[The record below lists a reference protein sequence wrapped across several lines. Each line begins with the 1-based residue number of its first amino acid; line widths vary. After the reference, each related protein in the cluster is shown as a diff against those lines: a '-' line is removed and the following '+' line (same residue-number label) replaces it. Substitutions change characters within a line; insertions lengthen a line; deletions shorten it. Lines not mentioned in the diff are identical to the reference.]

1 MSFESRRRQFGEG
14 DVRGRHIALAVS
26 ALILSACGSL
36 AYHRVEDGETLY
48 SIGWQ
53 YGYDYRTVAAWNDI
67 DAPYVIKPGQWL
79 RVAPPPGGGAGVH
92 QAPQPHHI
100 IEASVSPPHDH
111 TPPPPQAH
119 RPIKWSWP
127 ARGRLVVK
135 FSPDHPMR
143 KGVDIGGH
151 LGEPVRA
158 AAAGRVVYSGSGLI
172 GYGNLVIIKHNE
184 HYLSAYGYNRT
195 LLVKEGDEVARGQ
208 EIAEMGTAA
217 SGDKDIKLH
226 FEIRRDGDPVNP
238 LKYLPGR

>member
-1 MSFESRRRQFGEG
+1 M
-14 DVRGRHIALAVS
+14 RGRSIALALS
-26 ALILSACGSL
+26 ALILCACGSL

-53 YGYDYRTVAAWNDI
+53 YGYDYRTLAAWNDI

-79 RVAPPPGGGAGVH
+79 RIAPPPGGGSRVTT
-92 QAPQPHHI
+92 APQPHHV
-100 IEASVSPPHDH
+100 IETSASPPPAH
-111 TPPPPQAH
+111 TPPPAPQTH
-119 RPIKWSWP
+119 RAIRWAWP
-127 ARGRLVVK
+127 ARGKLVVT
-135 FSPDHPMR
+135 FSPHHPMQ
-143 KGVDIGGH
+143 KGVDIAGR

-195 LLVKEGDEVARGQ
+195 LLVKEGDEVTRGE
-208 EIAEMGTAA
+208 EIAEMGVATA
-217 SGDKDIKLH
+217 GDKDIKLH

-238 LKYLPGR
+238 LSYLPSQ